1 MFAKTPFVTHTGVKA
16 LLTVALDGLKN
27 TGDLQRLEFGRGMRY
42 KQLLSIGMQN
52 VASVMQKEIVSQF
65 KPNH

>member
-1 MFAKTPFVTHTGVKA
+1 MFAKIPFVTCTGVKA
-16 LLTVALDGLKN
+16 LLTVALDGFKN
-27 TGDLQRLEFGRGMRY
+27 TFDLQRLEFGRGMHY

-65 KPNH
+65 KWH

>member
-1 MFAKTPFVTHTGVKA
+1 MFAKIPFVTYTGVKA
-16 LLTVALDGLKN
+16 LLTVALDGFKN
-27 TGDLQRLEFGRGMRY
+27 IVDLQSLEFGRGMRY

-65 KPNH
+65 KWH